1 LYLLSGLRWPNVG
14 WLASILR
21 RVREQASRTLRFG
34 LVTIREKALSRRLS
48 TAQLIV
54 FGFLALMALGT
65 VLLKL
70 PVSTERD
77 IPWVDA
83 LFVSVSA
90 GSVTGLSTVDFPTT
104 FTTFGAVV
112 VMVLVQLGGLGIMT
126 VTTMAA
132 LFVGQKVGFR
142 DLLVVRE
149 SIESVDSPRNT
160 LRLLFQIARITF
172 AVELL
177 AAVALSV
184 AFVRRGMGLGES
196 LFQGVFH
203 AIMGFCNAGLVN
215 LEAGSLIPYA
225 GNWLVVGTLALAI
238 ILGGLGFPVLVDLYR
253 YRKHR
258 RLTLHSRLVLITSA
272 VLLVV
277 GILSVAAMEWSNAGT
292 LGGQPLNT
300 RLAMSVFQGVTP
312 RTAGFFTVSYPEM
325 RDPTLVVQTVLMF
338 VGTAPTST
346 GGGIKVTTLALV
358 FLIIVSQVRGQGRIT
373 LFWRELPRALVARA
387 LAVLALASLLVLLS
401 TLALMISD
409 GLALLPALF
418 EITSAFGTVGLSLD
432 VTPELS
438 TFGKV
443 LVALVMFLGRVG
455 PITFVVSL
463 AARQHPPTYKYPRE
477 DIAIG

>member
-1 LYLLSGLRWPNVG
+1 MSRAGGSR
-14 WLASILR
+14 LAT
-21 RVREQASRTLRFG
+21 VREKVLT
-34 LVTIREKALSRRLS
+34 RRLS
-48 TAQLIV
+48 TPQLIV

-70 PVSTERD
+70 PVSTERG
-77 IPWVDA
+77 ISWVDA
-83 LFVSVSA
+83 MFVSVSA
-90 GSVTGLSTVDFPTT
+90 GSVTGLSTVDFPAT

-132 LFVGQKVGFR
+132 LLVGQKVGFR
-142 DLLVVRE
+142 DLIVVRE

-160 LRLLFQIARITF
+160 LWLLLQIARITF

-184 AFVRRGMGLGES
+184 AFIRRGMGFGEGI
-196 LFQGVFH
+196 FQGVFH

-215 LEAGSLIPYA
+215 LENGSLIPYA
-225 GNWLVVGTLALAI
+225 GNWIVVGTLSLAI
-238 ILGGLGFPVLVDLYR
+238 ILGGLGFPVLVDLYH
-253 YRKHR
+253 YRKDR
-258 RLTLHSRLVLITSA
+258 RLTVHSRLVLITSA

-277 GILSVAAMEWSNAGT
+277 GVISVAAMEWSNAGT

-300 RLAMSVFQGVTP
+300 RLAMSVFQGITP

-338 VGTAPTST
+338 VGAAPTST

-358 FLIIVSQVRGQGRIT
+358 
-373 LFWRELPRALVARA
+373 
-387 LAVLALASLLVLLS
+387 AV
-401 TLALMISD
+401 
-409 GLALLPALF
+409 
-418 EITSAFGTVGLSLD
+418 
-432 VTPELS
+432 
-438 TFGKV
+438 
-443 LVALVMFLGRVG
+443 VMSRVG

-463 AARQHPPTYKYPRE
+463 AARQRTATYTYPRE